1 MKNGYVW
8 EQAYQDAILETDNGK
23 LRVRIDDARKAINAR
38 FREIVEAGEGG
49 QERQAIDAALH
60 CLRVVWTE
68 RCSSDG
74 FQQSVD
80 TFHKQSG
87 L

>member
-1 MKNGYVW
+1 
-8 EQAYQDAILETDNGK
+8 
-23 LRVRIDDARKAINAR
+23 
-38 FREIVEAGEGG
+38 
-49 QERQAIDAALH
+49 
-60 CLRVVWTE
+60 VWTE